1 MQHQECMPFIQVLF
15 TFKIADI
22 QMEKK
27 QLLEAEH
34 AMRHLQRK
42 LEEIIHIFLSIVL
55 SQTMKTFKKTSYESN
70 INFMMVKLH

>member
-34 AMRHLQRK
+34 VMRHLQRK

-55 SQTMKTFKKTSYESN
+55 SQTMKTLKKLLMSQT
-70 INFMMVKLH
+70 